1 MKKSILYI
9 FLLFPVLLFAQQ
21 GTDANILGHVIN
33 SKTGEHIAYAN
44 VQIEGTT
51 IGAVTDTTGH
61 FHIAN
66 CPEGTYNV
74 VVRLVGF
81 RQASH
86 SVTMTAHQ
94 TVELE
99 FALQPDAVSLQQV
112 VVTATQHAVS
122 RMETPS
128 VVGVVDRR
136 QLEATSAVNLGEGLK
151 YQTGVCIE
159 NTCQNC
165 GAFDVRLNGLGGAYS
180 QVLIDSRPINS
191 ALASLYLLEQLPS
204 AMIDQVEVLRGG
216 GSALYGSNAIAGV
229 INVITKEPVRNSASV
244 SNNTSLVGGN
254 SVDWSNSFNA
264 SVVSDNHKAGIYIFG
279 HNRQRNPYD
288 ANGDGYSELGLL
300 KARMVGFRG
309 YLRTSDHSKLNLEY
323 HNINDF
329 RRGGDLFDLPSPQ
342 AHISEGGEHDIHS
355 AQLKWDW
362 FSPDGKG
369 HASVF
374 ASTQYVDRKSYYG
387 HREEG
392 DPVGNAYGYTTDLTL
407 NEGILYSRHFDRLLF
422 MPSELTAGVEHTYD
436 RLRDRTLAT
445 NDTIDQ
451 SASIASAYLQNE
463 WKNKQWSILL
473 GLRADHHSML
483 ENLVVSPRLNVRFS
497 PNEHIVLRAGYSS
510 GFRAPQ
516 IYDED
521 LHVGAV
527 AGELYRLS
535 NADGL
540 RQERSHSLNASGD
553 FCFHLGQMEGDLM
566 VEGFF
571 TRIDDAFVN
580 ELVFSDTTSG
590 YRLYERRNADGAEV
604 KGINVELRLTPSPRV
619 QLQLGGT
626 LQSSSYLG
634 EGQEWSEGKYE
645 QRMER
650 IPNLYGYLTAQYSP
664 IERLDLIATGV
675 LTGPMLVYHAV
686 AEEEDEGAKHAH
698 HAEVEQV
705 ITPTFFDL
713 TLKAAYSIPIGHRTT
728 LNVSAGIQNIF
739 NSFQRDFD
747 SGDERDSSYIYG
759 PSRPRTLFVAL
770 KLEI

>member
-9 FLLFPVLLFAQQ
+9 FLLFPVLLFAQK

-51 IGAVTDTTGH
+51 IGAVTDATGH

-66 CPEGTYNV
+66 CPEGTYDV

-86 SVTMTAHQ
+86 SVTMTAQQ

-191 ALASLYLLEQLPS
+191 ALASLYLLEQLPA

-229 INVITKEPVRNSASV
+229 INVITREPVRNSASV
-244 SNNTSLVGGN
+244 ANNTSLVGGS

-264 SVVSDNHKAGIYIFG
+264 SVVSDNNKAGIYIFG

-300 KARMVGFRG
+300 KARMVGFRS

-374 ASTQYVDRKSYYG
+374 ASTQYVDRQSYYG

-407 NEGILYSRHFDRLLF
+407 NEGLQYSRHFDRLLF
-422 MPSELTAGVEHTYD
+422 MPAELTAGIEHTYD
-436 RLRDRTLAT
+436 RLSDRTLAT

-483 ENLVVSPRLNVRFS
+483 DNPVVSPRLNVRYS

-516 IYDED
+516 VYDED

-527 AGELYRLS
+527 AGELYRLV
-535 NADGL
+535 NASDL
-540 RQERSHSLNASGD
+540 RPEYSHSLNASGD
-553 FCFHLGQMEGDLM
+553 FCFHLGRMEGDLM

-604 KGINVELRLTPSPRV
+604 KGINVELRLTPSPRL

-626 LQSSSYLG
+626 LQSSRYLG
-634 EGQEWSEGKYE
+634 AGQEWSEGKYE

-664 IERLDLIATGV
+664 IERLSLIATGV

-705 ITPTFFDL
+705 TTPTFFDL

-728 LNVSAGIQNIF
+728 LDVSAGIQNLF

-759 PSRPRTLFVAL
+759 PSRPRTIFIGL
-770 KLEI
+770 KLSI

>member
-9 FLLFPVLLFAQQ
+9 FLLFPVLLFAQR

-51 IGAVTDTTGH
+51 IGAVTDATGH

-66 CPEGTYNV
+66 CPEGTCDV

-86 SVTMTAHQ
+86 RVTMTAQQ

-99 FALQPDAVSLQQV
+99 FALQPDAVALNQV

-128 VVGVVDRR
+128 VVGVIDRR

-151 YQTGVCIE
+151 YQTGVCVE

-165 GAFDVRLNGLGGAYS
+165 GAFDVRLNGLSGAYS
-180 QVLIDSRPINS
+180 QVLIDSRPVNS

-204 AMIDQVEVLRGG
+204 AMIDQVEVMRGG

-244 SNNTSLVGGN
+244 SNTTSLVGGS

-264 SVVSDNHKAGIYIFG
+264 SVVSDNNKAGVYIFG

-362 FSPDGKG
+362 FAPDGNS
-369 HASVF
+369 HAAVF
-374 ASTQYVDRKSYYG
+374 ASTQYVDRQSYYG

-392 DPVGNAYGYTTDLTL
+392 DPVGNAYGFTTDLTL
-407 NEGILYSRHFDRLLF
+407 NEGVMYSHHFDRLLF

-436 RLRDRTLAT
+436 HLQDRTLAT
-445 NDTIDQ
+445 NDTVDQ

-463 WKNKQWSILL
+463 WKSKRWNILL

-483 ENLVVSPRLNVRFS
+483 DKPVVSPRLNVRYS
-497 PNEHIVLRAGYSS
+497 PNDHIVLRTGYSS

-516 IYDED
+516 VYDED

-527 AGELYRLS
+527 AGELYRLV
-535 NADGL
+535 NASDL
-540 RQERSHSLNASGD
+540 RPEYSHSVTASAD
-553 FCFHLGQMEGDLM
+553 FCFHLGQTEGDLM

-619 QLQLGGT
+619 QFQLGGT
-626 LQSSSYLG
+626 LQSSRYLG

-664 IERLDLIATGV
+664 IERLSLIATGV

-705 ITPTFFDL
+705 ITPTFFDF

-728 LNVSAGIQNIF
+728 LVVSAGVQNLF

-759 PSRPRTLFVAL
+759 PSRPRTFFVGL
-770 KLEI
+770 KLNI

>member
-9 FLLFPVLLFAQQ
+9 FLLFPVLLFAQR

-51 IGAVTDTTGH
+51 IGAVTDATGH
-61 FHIAN
+61 FYIAN
-66 CPEGTYNV
+66 CPEGTYDV

-86 SVTMTAHQ
+86 RVTMTAQQ
-94 TVELE
+94 TVELD
-99 FALQPDAVSLQQV
+99 FVLQPDVVALNQV

-128 VVGVVDRR
+128 IVGVIDRR
-136 QLEATSAVNLGEGLK
+136 QLEATGAVNLGEGLK
-151 YQTGVCIE
+151 YQTGVCVE

-180 QVLIDSRPINS
+180 QVLIDSRPVNS

-204 AMIDQVEVLRGG
+204 AMIDQVEVMRGG

-244 SNNTSLVGGN
+244 SNTTSLVGGS

-264 SVVSDNHKAGIYIFG
+264 SVVSDNNKAGIYIFG

-362 FSPDGKG
+362 FEPDGNS
-369 HASVF
+369 HAAVY
-374 ASTQYVDRKSYYG
+374 ASMQYVDRQSYYG

-407 NEGILYSRHFDRLLF
+407 NEGVMYSHHFDRLLF

-445 NDTIDQ
+445 NDTVDQ

-463 WKNKQWSILL
+463 WKNKHWNILL

-483 ENLVVSPRLNVRFS
+483 DRPVVSPRLNVRYS
-497 PNEHIVLRAGYSS
+497 PNDHIVLRTGYSS

-516 IYDED
+516 VYDED

-527 AGELYRLS
+527 AGELYRLV
-535 NADGL
+535 NASDL
-540 RQERSHSLNASGD
+540 RPEYSHSVTASAD

-619 QLQLGGT
+619 QFQLGST
-626 LQSSSYLG
+626 LQSSRYLG
-634 EGQEWSEGKYE
+634 AGQEWSEGKYE

-650 IPNLYGYLTAQYSP
+650 IPNLYGYLTVQYSP
-664 IERLDLIATGV
+664 IERLSLIATGV

-686 AEEEDEGAKHAH
+686 AEEEDEGVKHAH

-705 ITPTFFDL
+705 ITPTFFDI

-728 LNVSAGIQNIF
+728 LDVSAGIQNLF
-739 NSFQRDFD
+739 DSFQRDFD

-759 PSRPRTLFVAL
+759 PSRPRTFFVGL
-770 KLEI
+770 KLNI

>member
-1 MKKSILYI
+1 M
-9 FLLFPVLLFAQQ
+9 LLFAQR

-51 IGAVTDTTGH
+51 IGAVTDATGH

-66 CPEGTYNV
+66 SPEGTYDV

-86 SVTMTAHQ
+86 RVTMTAQQ

-99 FALQPDAVSLQQV
+99 FALQPDAVALNQV

-128 VVGVVDRR
+128 VVGVIDRR

-151 YQTGVCIE
+151 YQTGVCVE

-180 QVLIDSRPINS
+180 QVLIDSRPVNS

-204 AMIDQVEVLRGG
+204 AMIDQVEVMRGG

-244 SNNTSLVGGN
+244 SNTTSLVGGS

-264 SVVSDNHKAGIYIFG
+264 SVVSDNNKAGIYIFG

-362 FSPDGKG
+362 FAPDGNS
-369 HASVF
+369 HAAVF
-374 ASTQYVDRKSYYG
+374 ASTQYVDRQSYYG

-392 DPVGNAYGYTTDLTL
+392 DPVGNAYGFTTDLTL
-407 NEGILYSRHFDRLLF
+407 NEGVMYSHHFDRLLF
-422 MPSELTAGVEHTYD
+422 MPSEFTAGVEHTYD
-436 RLRDRTLAT
+436 RLQDRTLAT
-445 NDTIDQ
+445 NDTVDQ

-463 WKNKQWSILL
+463 WKNKRWSFLL

-483 ENLVVSPRLNVRFS
+483 DKPVVSPRLNVRYS
-497 PNEHIVLRAGYSS
+497 PNDHIVLRTGYSS

-516 IYDED
+516 VYDED

-527 AGELYRLS
+527 AGELYRLV
-535 NADGL
+535 NASDL
-540 RQERSHSLNASGD
+540 RPEYSHSVTASAD
-553 FCFHLGQMEGDLM
+553 FCFHLGQTEGDLM
-566 VEGFF
+566 FEGFF

-580 ELVFSDTTSG
+580 ELVFNDTTSG

-619 QLQLGGT
+619 QFQLGGT
-626 LQSSSYLG
+626 LQSSRYLG

-664 IERLDLIATGV
+664 IERLSLIATGV

-728 LNVSAGIQNIF
+728 LDVSAGVQNLF

-759 PSRPRTLFVAL
+759 PSRPRTFFVGL
-770 KLEI
+770 KLNI

>member
-9 FLLFPVLLFAQQ
+9 FLLFPVLLFAQR

-51 IGAVTDTTGH
+51 IGAVTDATGH

-66 CPEGTYNV
+66 CPEGTYDV

-86 SVTMTAHQ
+86 RVTMTAQQ

-99 FALQPDAVSLQQV
+99 FALQPDAVALNQV

-128 VVGVVDRR
+128 VVGVIDRR

-151 YQTGVCIE
+151 YQTGVCVE

-180 QVLIDSRPINS
+180 QVLIDSRPVNS

-204 AMIDQVEVLRGG
+204 AMIDQVEVMRGG

-244 SNNTSLVGGN
+244 SNTTSLVGGS

-264 SVVSDNHKAGIYIFG
+264 SVVSDNNKAAIYIFG

-362 FSPDGKG
+362 FAPDGNS
-369 HASVF
+369 HAAVF
-374 ASTQYVDRKSYYG
+374 ASAQYLDRQSYYG

-392 DPVGNAYGYTTDLTL
+392 DPVGNAYGFTTDLTL
-407 NEGILYSRHFDRLLF
+407 NEGVMYSHHFDRLLF
-422 MPSELTAGVEHTYD
+422 MPSEFTAGVEHTYD
-436 RLRDRTLAT
+436 RLQDRTLAT
-445 NDTIDQ
+445 NDTVDQ

-463 WKNKQWSILL
+463 WKSKRWSILL

-483 ENLVVSPRLNVRFS
+483 DKPVVSPRLNVRYS
-497 PNEHIVLRAGYSS
+497 PNDHIVLRTGYSS

-516 IYDED
+516 VYDED

-527 AGELYRLS
+527 AGELYRLV
-535 NADGL
+535 NASDL
-540 RQERSHSLNASGD
+540 RPEYSHSVTASAD
-553 FCFHLGQMEGDLM
+553 FCFHLGQTEGDLM
-566 VEGFF
+566 FEGFF

-604 KGINVELRLTPSPRV
+604 KGFNVELRLTPSPRV
-619 QLQLGGT
+619 QFQLGGT
-626 LQSSSYLG
+626 LQSSRYLG
-634 EGQEWSEGKYE
+634 EGREWSEGKYE

-664 IERLDLIATGV
+664 IERLSLIATGV

-728 LNVSAGIQNIF
+728 LDVSAGVQNLL

-759 PSRPRTLFVAL
+759 PSRPRTLFFGL
-770 KLEI
+770 KLNI

>member
-1 MKKSILYI
+1 MKKIILI
-9 FLLFPVLLFAQQ
+9 ISLLLPVALFAQQ
-21 GTDANILGHVIN
+21 ATDANILGHVIN
-33 SKTGEHIAYAN
+33 SKTGEHISYIN
-44 VQIEGTT
+44 VSLKGTT
-51 IGAVTDTTGH
+51 IGAITDESGH

-66 CPEGTYNV
+66 CPEGQQV
-74 VVRLVGF
+74 LLVRGVGYK
-81 RQASH
+81 
-86 SVTMTAHQ
+86 MI
-94 TVELE
+94 ELPVSIE
-99 FALQPDAVSLQQV
+99 KYKTLELNIQIEPDVIALGQV

-122 RMETPS
+122 RMESPA
-128 VVGVVDRR
+128 VVGVVSSK
-136 QLEATSAVNLGEGLK
+136 QLEAASAVNLGDGLR
-151 YQTGVCIE
+151 YQTGVCVE

-180 QVLIDSRPINS
+180 QVLIDSRPVNS
-191 ALASLYLLEQLPS
+191 ALASLYLLEQLPA
-204 AMIDQVEVLRGG
+204 AMIDQVEVMRGG

-244 SNNTSLVGGN
+244 ANNTSLVGGS

-264 SVVSDNHKAGIYIFG
+264 SVVSDNNKAGIYIFG
-279 HNRQRNPYD
+279 HNRRRNPYD

-309 YLRTSDHSKLNLEY
+309 YMRTSDHSKLNLEY

-362 FSPDGKG
+362 FAPDGNS
-369 HASVF
+369 HAAVF
-374 ASTQYVDRKSYYG
+374 ASMQYVDRQSYYG
-387 HREEG
+387 HREED
-392 DPVGNAYGYTTDLTL
+392 DPVGNAYGFTIDLTL
-407 NEGILYSRHFDRLLF
+407 NEGVMYSRHFDRLLF
-422 MPSELTAGVEHTYD
+422 LPSELTAGVEHTYD
-436 RLRDRTLAT
+436 RLSDRTLAT

-451 SASIASAYLQNE
+451 SASIVSAYLQNE
-463 WKNKQWSILL
+463 WKNKHWSILL

-483 ENLVVSPRLNVRFS
+483 DKPVVSPRLNVRYS
-497 PNEHIVLRAGYSS
+497 PNDHIVLRTGYAS

-516 IYDED
+516 VYDED

-527 AGELYRLS
+527 AGELYRLV
-535 NADGL
+535 NASDL
-540 RQERSHSLNASGD
+540 RPEYSHSLNASAD
-553 FCFHLGQMEGDLM
+553 FCFHLGQIEGDLM

-580 ELVFSDTTSG
+580 ELVFNDTSSG
-590 YRLYERRNADGAEV
+590 YRLYERHNADGAEV

-626 LQSSSYLG
+626 LQSSRYLG
-634 EGQEWSEGKYE
+634 AGQEWSEGKYE
-645 QRMER
+645 RRMER
-650 IPNLYGYLTAQYSP
+650 VPNLYGYLTAQYSP
-664 IERLDLIATGV
+664 IERLSLIATGV

-713 TLKAAYSIPIGHRTT
+713 TLKATYSIPVGHRTT
-728 LNVSAGIQNIF
+728 LDVSAGIQNLF

-759 PSRPRTLFVAL
+759 PSRPRTLFVGL
-770 KLEI
+770 KLNI